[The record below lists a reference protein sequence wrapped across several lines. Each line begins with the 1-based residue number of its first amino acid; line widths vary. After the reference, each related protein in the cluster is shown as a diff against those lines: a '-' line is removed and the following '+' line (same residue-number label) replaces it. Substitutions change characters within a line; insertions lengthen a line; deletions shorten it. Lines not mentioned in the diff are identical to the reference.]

1 MVVICHCAASPARAC
16 SSSTRVN
23 GYSVSYDVPFSLRTG
38 APSDTIHSWCTVSGT
53 G

>member
-1 MVVICHCAASPARAC
+1 MGEGLLARAR

-23 GYSVSYDVPFSLRTG
+23 GYSVVRDAVSSRLTG
-38 APSDTIHSWCTVSGT
+38 ALSDTIHSWCAVSGT